1 MSVLRIEGLYS
12 LEGSIKIQGSKNGV
26 LPVMAAS
33 LLHNGTTVLEHIP
46 KIQDVFC
53 MLGILNALGAECRL
67 EGNRLYIS
75 AATLSSAEI
84 PEALAG
90 QMRSSVMLLGPLLA
104 RLGRVETSL
113 PGGCRIGKRPVD
125 LHIRGLEALGA
136 AVRIEENRIRAEAPP
151 AGLLGAN
158 IHLPYPSVGATE
170 NILMAAAGARGETV
184 LTGAAREPEIGIL
197 CSFLKTMGV
206 SVEGAGSSVIR
217 VRGSGGFQDS
227 CFLLPGDRIVAGT
240 YLGAVLCAG
249 GHVLLEQAP
258 AEHMGKTLWTAKQ
271 MGARLEPVEQGIWV
285 SMRGRPRPVQIETG
299 PYPEFPTDMQSVMM
313 AAAALADGTSHIR
326 ENVFENRF
334 CVAKELQKLGAHI
347 IIEDK
352 FAQVSGV
359 EALKGTS
366 VMAEDLRGGAALA
379 AACLAAEG
387 TSLLG
392 GYEHIRRGYEDIC
405 RDLAGAGAR
414 IELLSQAENS
424 FSDDRRKETDGIWIR
439 QEKNGDPSGS
449 GISAACGH
457 SGRVLHPDPGDHGYG
472 K

>member
-1 MSVLRIEGLYS
+1 
-12 LEGSIKIQGSKNGV
+12 
-26 LPVMAAS
+26 
-33 LLHNGTTVLEHIP
+33 
-46 KIQDVFC
+46 
-53 MLGILNALGAECRL
+53 
-67 EGNRLYIS
+67 
-75 AATLSSAEI
+75 
-84 PEALAG
+84 
-90 QMRSSVMLLGPLLA
+90 MRSSVMLLGPLLA

-227 CFLLPGDRIVAGT
+227 RFLLPGDRIVAGT